1 MIRSTDKAQLIMSKM
16 YMGDS
21 WKQRGKVLGTGTQGE
36 TVFEWVI
43 PEETCAERGK
53 LYQSC

>member
-1 MIRSTDKAQLIMSKM
+1 MMRSTGKAQLIMSKV

-21 WKQRGKVLGTGTQGE
+21 WKQRDKLLGTGTQGE
-36 TVFEWVI
+36 TGFEWVI
-43 PEETCAERGK
+43 PEMTSTERGK